1 MEMKLRD
8 IVLCKGLI
16 MTPYMNV
23 GYENDKFGDLTHEET
38 NMERLMIYQSFI
50 DKKINY
56 EIHNEKT
63 AIYKCEDKN
72 HLKIWLDLNGFK
84 IYRAYIYTDELINH
98 EYMSRYYGDSYSGQ
112 LLCQCLLKKC

>member
-1 MEMKLRD
+1 
-8 IVLCKGLI
+8 

-56 EIHNEKT
+56 KIRNNEKT
-63 AIYKCEDKN
+63 AIYKFEN
-72 HLKIWLDLNGFK
+72 LVRLKWI
-84 IYRAYIYTDELINH
+84 
-98 EYMSRYYGDSYSGQ
+98 
-112 LLCQCLLKKC
+112 